1 MKLGEEALENV
12 KMGTNEITGDI
23 SVSER
28 KALVLS
34 VPYSKGFTAYVDGK
48 ETKLQKAN
56 TMFMAL
62 ELEPGSHEIRLTYCW
77 NGHFCKFVYNK
88 VEIRI
93 AGAVK
98 CLGVKYLLPLT
109 L

>member
-1 MKLGEEALENV
+1 MRTKRTVIYVLLSCEVFDTLEHA
-12 KMGTNEITGDI
+12 D
-23 SVSER
+23 
-28 KALVLS
+28 
-34 VPYSKGFTAYVDGK
+34 
-48 ETKLQKAN
+48 
-56 TMFMAL
+56 
-62 ELEPGSHEIRLTYCW
+62 CW

-98 CLGVKYLLPLT
+98 CLGAKYLLPLT

>member
-1 MKLGEEALENV
+1 MQIPL
-12 KMGTNEITGDI
+12 
-23 SVSER
+23 
-28 KALVLS
+28 
-34 VPYSKGFTAYVDGK
+34 
-48 ETKLQKAN
+48 LQKIWN
-56 TMFMAL
+56 ESL
-62 ELEPGSHEIRLTYCW
+62 EHADCW

-98 CLGVKYLLPLT
+98 CLGAKYLLPLT